1 MSENIG
7 HGNRCTRFCVIWSGC
22 RTMNPGANQELLA
35 ALGDPDP
42 DLRVVAEVL
51 LQADLPRPK
60 PMSKSAEAC

>member
-1 MSENIG
+1 
-7 HGNRCTRFCVIWSGC
+7 
-22 RTMNPGANQELLA
+22 MNPGANQELLA